1 MQKTFSA
8 LSLFIAIL
16 ISSCTEEKPKYLIL
30 GKDSFDKGNYS
41 LAKSQFSTIKAKDAN
56 YKKAQEFI
64 RKIDSVE
71 KIIRSTKSKT
81 DSITKIASDKLR
93 EKYAGS
99 YKIEVSG
106 TSSKEQVEVYILHK
120 EGKAEWLWVNYGKNK
135 VGYSDD
141 RKFGTW
147 LADEKSLTIEIRGN
161 SGMISETY
169 LEKDGALINKQLSK
183 RSLEKT
189 NETFR

>member
-16 ISSCTEEKPKYLIL
+16 ITSCAEEKPKYLII
-30 GKDSFDKGNYS
+30 GKESFDKGNYS
-41 LAKSQFSTIKAKDAN
+41 LAKSQFSTIKAEDAD

-71 KIIRSTKSKT
+71 KAIRSKKSKT
-81 DSITKIASDKLR
+81 DSIAKVASDKLR

-106 TSSKEQVEVYILHK
+106 TSSKEEVEVYILYK

-147 LADEKSLTIEIRGN
+147 FADENSLTIEIRGN

>member
-1 MQKTFSA
+1 MQRKYSA
-8 LSLFIAIL
+8 ILSLITFL
-16 ISSCTEEKPKYLIL
+16 ITSCAEEKPNYLNL
-30 GKDSFDKGNYS
+30 GKDSLTKKNYS
-41 LAKSQFSTIKAKDAN
+41 LAKSQLSTIKPADAD

-64 RKIDSVE
+64 LKIDSIE
-71 KIIRSTKSKT
+71 KGILEEKSKT
-81 DSITKIASDKLR
+81 DSIDKAANDKLR
-93 EKYAGS
+93 EKYSGS

-120 EGKAEWLWVNYGKNK
+120 EGKAEWLWINYGKNN

-147 LADEKSLTIEIRGN
+147 LADEKSLTVDIRGN

-169 LEKDGALINKQLSK
+169 VEKDGSLINKQLSK

>member
-1 MQKTFSA
+1 MQKTFST
-8 LSLFIAIL
+8 LLLFISIL
-16 ISSCTEEKPKYLIL
+16 ITSCAEEKPKYLIL
-30 GKDSFDKGNYS
+30 GKESFDKGNYS
-41 LAKSQFSTIKAKDAN
+41 LAKSQFSTIKAADAD

-64 RKIDSVE
+64 IKIDSIE
-71 KIIRSTKSKT
+71 KAIRDAKLKT
-81 DSITKIASDKLR
+81 DSIAKVASDKLR
-93 EKYAGS
+93 GKYAGS

-135 VGYSDD
+135 VGFTDD

-147 LADEKSLTIEIRGN
+147 LADENSLTIDIQGN

-169 LEKDGALINKQLSK
+169 VEKDGALINKQLSK

>member
-1 MQKTFSA
+1 MHKTFST
-8 LSLFIAIL
+8 LSIFITIL
-16 ISSCTEEKPKYLIL
+16 ITSCAEEKPKYLIL
-30 GKDSFDKGNYS
+30 GKESFDKGNYS
-41 LAKSQFSTIKAKDAN
+41 LSKSQFSTIKAAHAD

-71 KIIRSTKSKT
+71 KAIRATQSKT
-81 DSITKIASDKLR
+81 DSIAKVASNKLR
-93 EKYAGS
+93 GKYAGS

-147 LADEKSLTIEIRGN
+147 SAD
-161 SGMISETY
+161 
-169 LEKDGALINKQLSK
+169 
-183 RSLEKT
+183 
-189 NETFR
+189 